1 VQATDGSVDVVDT
14 LEERL
19 ERRRTELTR
28 RLFEQL
34 GAGT

>member
-1 VQATDGSVDVVDT
+1 VET

-28 RLFEQL
+28 RVLVQL
-34 GAGT
+34 GDHS